1 MVTKNYTAM
10 PTKKHQAP
18 QLAQLREQILAQLQT
33 NRPLVDSILGRTDRY
48 PKVSSSTLLDQ
59 TAYLTRLQRQL
70 APADLADLLGIVP
83 YDQRLALWRL
93 IDHDKRGKTL
103 LAASENIWDSL
114 IDGTSH
120 LDIIK
125 AVRPLALHEQARLA
139 RHLPRAIVSRLFT
152 ALEPQQRAQARTI
165 MNFASDRIGH
175 YMDFELATVRPD
187 VTLAVVQRYLK
198 WRKPLT
204 DDTDKLFIVDRQH
217 NLLGE
222 LSLVALLLNPPE
234 KKVEEVMVMN
244 TFAFLPDDSAQQA
257 ANAFKRYSLL
267 SAAVV
272 DTKDKL
278 ISRVTIKSVAEAI
291 AADNHRYCFR
301 LGGVSPSEDLFAS
314 VQSVLRTR
322 CSWLAINLGLLFIAS
337 RVIGLFEGTIST
349 LVSLAA
355 LLPMV
360 ATLGADAGKQTLTV
374 MIGVLAQHQVER
386 HKVFLLLLRELRVA
400 AINGILWG
408 GIMGLTTWLMYH
420 NAPLGGVV
428 MLALLSNLLLAAL
441 LGVLIPLTLNR
452 IGQDV
457 IPAHFMITA
466 ITTLSGL
473 SIFLGLATL
482 LLKH

>member
-1 MVTKNYTAM
+1 
-10 PTKKHQAP
+10 
-18 QLAQLREQILAQLQT
+18 
-33 NRPLVDSILGRTDRY
+33 
-48 PKVSSSTLLDQ
+48 
-59 TAYLTRLQRQL
+59 
-70 APADLADLLGIVP
+70 
-83 YDQRLALWRL
+83 
-93 IDHDKRGKTL
+93 
-103 LAASENIWDSL
+103 
-114 IDGTSH
+114 
-120 LDIIK
+120 
-125 AVRPLALHEQARLA
+125 
-139 RHLPRAIVSRLFT
+139 
-152 ALEPQQRAQARTI
+152 
-165 MNFASDRIGH
+165 
-175 YMDFELATVRPD
+175 
-187 VTLAVVQRYLK
+187 
-198 WRKPLT
+198 
-204 DDTDKLFIVDRQH
+204 
-217 NLLGE
+217 
-222 LSLVALLLNPPE
+222 
-234 KKVEEVMVMN
+234 
-244 TFAFLPDDSAQQA
+244 
-257 ANAFKRYSLL
+257 
-267 SAAVV
+267 
-272 DTKDKL
+272 
-278 ISRVTIKSVAEAI
+278 
-291 AADNHRYCFR
+291 
-301 LGGVSPSEDLFAS
+301 
-314 VQSVLRTR
+314 
-322 CSWLAINLGLLFIAS
+322 LAINLGLLFIAS